1 MQNGV
6 IQGGLPLILEALDFS
21 ACKHKDQRRKDVG
34 ASPYINHPI
43 ALAKILC
50 IEGRIEDST
59 TICAALL
66 HDTLEDTET
75 TPGELTE
82 RFGPVICSIV
92 QEVTDNKT
100 LSQPERKKL
109 QIEHAK
115 FISPKAQ
122 LVKLADKI
130 ANLRD
135 LADASPVGW
144 DVERRREYFDW
155 ANSVINQLRG
165 RHEGLERLFDAAY
178 AKKP

>member
-6 IQGGLPLILEALDFS
+6 IQSGLPLILEALDFS
-21 ACKHKDQRRKDVG
+21 AYKHKDQRRKDVG
-34 ASPYINHPI
+34 ASPYINHSI

-59 TICAALL
+59 TVCAALL

-75 TPGELTE
+75 TPGELIE

-92 QEVTDNKT
+92 QEVTDDKS

-115 FISPKAQ
+115 SISPKAQ

-144 DVERRREYFDW
+144 DVER
-155 ANSVINQLRG
+155 
-165 RHEGLERLFDAAY
+165 
-178 AKKP
+178 